1 MRHRILAAAAIA
13 AMTLGLFS
21 CDAAPTAPRLD
32 QLTLDV
38 VSGNGQSGVVGTEV
52 APLIVIVR
60 SNGNPVPLQVLNF
73 RVVSGGGSVYGGTE
87 LTDNDG
93 IAQEIW
99 TLGTDASQP
108 QQVEVRAVESSTG
121 AQKVFATFTAT
132 AIADRAYSLSASA
145 GNNQTAVA
153 GSAVPISP
161 AVRVA
166 DRYGN
171 PIGGVNVTFAVGPA
185 SGTATG
191 VLQTTDAN
199 GIAAVG
205 TWTLSGTAGPNT
217 LLATTPGVI
226 LAGRPVTFTAV
237 GIAGN
242 AAQLAILSGNNQAAS
257 PGATLPNQPT
267 VRVMDANGNGVPNV
281 AVTFTVRSGGGSID
295 GVGSVTT
302 LTSTGGSAALAGS
315 AAVNWTLGSAA
326 GSNTLQATAVGL
338 NGSPVVFSATVVPPP
353 TITSFTAAASTIT
366 AGTSTTLTAVFSG
379 GTGTVDHGVGAVTSG
394 TPVSTGPLSTTTT
407 FTLTV
412 TNSVRVSVT
421 ATVTVTVVPP
431 PSITSF
437 SAAASTIS
445 SGSSTT
451 LTGVFSGGS
460 GSIDHGLGAVTSGT
474 PVSTGPL
481 TATTTYTLTV
491 TNSAGATANA
501 SVTVTVV
508 QRTWI
513 SQSPT
518 GGPPA
523 SRWDFSSVYDAGTN
537 TMIVFGGQGGVTN
550 GRPLLN
556 DVWVLSG
563 ANGIAPAAW
572 MQLNPTGTAPSPRA
586 ERRTAYDPNTNR
598 MILFGGNPNVG
609 NCFGVAND
617 LWVLTNANGQ
627 GGTPAWIQLT
637 PPTAGPTRQ
646 SPSVVYDPSSNTL
659 LSFGGLTDA
668 CGSPTN
674 DVWLLRGANGFGVTP
689 SWSQLATVGGPPPA
703 GAGHSGVYDR
713 TTNAMIVFG
722 GALGNAVWVLSNANG
737 VNGTP
742 TWTQLSPS
750 GTPPSGRNGHGATY
764 DPSLN
769 TMTIFGGTGSGGE
782 TNDVWVLSHANGT
795 GGTPAWTQLT
805 PSNGPPVA
813 REGHAAI
820 YDPAS
825 NRMTVYAGIHC
836 SGGSCGLLGDVWVL
850 TGANGR

>member
-1 MRHRILAAAAIA
+1 MRHRMLAAAAVA
-13 AMTLGLFS
+13 TVMLGLLS
-21 CDAAPTAPRLD
+21 CDSSPLAPRLD
-32 QLTLDV
+32 QLSLDV
-38 VSGNGQSGVVGTEV
+38 VSGDGQTGVVGTEL
-52 APLIVIVR
+52 APLIVRIT
-60 SNGNPVPLQVLNF
+60 SGGNPVPGQVLNF
-73 RVVSGGGSVYGGTE
+73 RVVSGNGSIYGGTE
-87 LTDNDG
+87 LTDDHG

-99 TLGTDASQP
+99 TLGIDASAVQK
-108 QQVEVRAVESSTG
+108 VEVRAVESSTG
-121 AQKVFATFTAT
+121 ARKVFGTFTAT
-132 AIADRAYSLSASA
+132 ALPDVAHALSAVA
-145 GNNQTAVA
+145 GNNQIVVA
-153 GSAVPISP
+153 GSTVPVAP
-161 AVRVA
+161 AVRVT
-166 DRYGN
+166 DQYGN
-171 PIGGVNVTFAVGPA
+171 PISGVLVDFLRPATGSVPARFPTTGPDGIA
-185 SGTATG
+185 TIGSWTLGTAAET
-191 VLQTTDAN
+191 
-199 GIAAVG
+199 
-205 TWTLSGTAGPNT
+205 NT
-217 LLATTPGVI
+217 LLGTAPG
-226 LAGRPVTFTAV
+226 LSLTGDPVTFTAV
-237 GIAGN
+237 GTVGN
-242 AAQLAILSGNNQAAS
+242 TAQLVVVSGNNQSAS
-257 PGATLPNQPT
+257 PGSTLPNQPT
-267 VRVMDANGNGVPNV
+267 VRVMDTNGNGVPNV
-281 AVTFTVRSGGGSID
+281 AVTFTVTSGGGSID

-302 LTSTGGSAALAGS
+302 LTSTGASALPVGS

-326 GSNTLQATAVGL
+326 GTNTLQATAVGL

-513 SQSPT
+513 SQSTT